1 MNTATVTMQLDPST
15 AALLR
20 ALQLKA
26 AAQGT
31 SLNALLKPLA
41 EAESESTQAPFE
53 QIEGLLGVID
63 SRESVE
69 PMAEDGDGGTAR
81 LRLIRD
87 CQTASGI
94 GDLAHEHDHYLYG
107 TPKRLDR

>member
-1 MNTATVTMQLDPST
+1 MQLEPST

-41 EAESESTQAPFE
+41 ETENETIQTPFE

-63 SRESVE
+63 SREPVE
-69 PMAEDGDGGTAR
+69 PMAVEDDGGAA
-81 LRLIRD
+81 LLKLIRD
-87 CQTASGI
+87 CQTATGI

-107 TPKRLDR
+107 TPKLLDR

>member
-41 EAESESTQAPFE
+41 EAENESTQVPFE
-53 QIEGLLGVID
+53 QIENLLGVID
-63 SRESVE
+63 SSE
-69 PMAEDGDGGTAR
+69 PFER
-81 LRLIRD
+81 
-87 CQTASGI
+87 
-94 GDLAHEHDHYLYG
+94 
-107 TPKRLDR
+107 TPKERDAFGRGVIAKLEQQGLKRR